1 MALAAYRNLW
11 RSANVAFHGDQ
22 RMLSAARDSIR
33 TGFRTNSHL
42 EPTNPQYEPAVQ
54 HAHEVAT
61 ILRRNVVQGKQIEKD
76 GSGDSYKLNIHAE
89 TERGDNDSIKFAGK
103 KMARAGDPQPAA
115 QKCCSQ

>member
-1 MALAAYRNLW
+1 
-11 RSANVAFHGDQ
+11 
-22 RMLSAARDSIR
+22 MLSAARDSIR

-76 GSGDSYKLNIHAE
+76 GSGDSYSTFDTLHTHTHTTVPTQKRDD
-89 TERGDNDSIKFAGK
+89 RG
-103 KMARAGDPQPAA
+103 GDP
-115 QKCCSQ
+115 

>member
-22 RMLSAARDSIR
+22 RMLTAARDSIR

-54 HAHEVAT
+54 HANDVAS
-61 ILRRNVVQGKQIEKD
+61 ILRKNVVQGKQIDKD
-76 GSGDSYKLNIHAE
+76 GDSYKLNIHAE
-89 TERGDNDSIKFAGK
+89 TERGDNESIKFAGK
-103 KMARAGDPQPAA
+103 KMARAGDPLPPA